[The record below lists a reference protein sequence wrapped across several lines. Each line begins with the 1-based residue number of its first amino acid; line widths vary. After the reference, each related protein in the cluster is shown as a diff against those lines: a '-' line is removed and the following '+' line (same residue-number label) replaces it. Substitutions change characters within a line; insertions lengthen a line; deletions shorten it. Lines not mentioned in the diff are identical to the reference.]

1 MKNRRLFILLTA
13 GLLAFTGAAVFQGKA
28 APGDR
33 PARGQILQH
42 IVKELELTPDQ
53 IDKIKAA
60 LRAQKETLV
69 PLVKGLHE
77 SRTVL
82 RNAIH
87 EKTAS
92 EATVREAASK
102 VAALESDLAV
112 ERMKLSAKISP
123 ILTEEQINKVK
134 QFEAKADDAIFGIL
148 KRLGEV
154 LDRND

>member
-1 MKNRRLFILLTA
+1 MMKQRLFILLTA
-13 GLLAFTGAAVFQGKA
+13 GLLAFTGAAVFQTKA
-28 APGDR
+28 APSDR
-33 PARGQILQH
+33 PARGPVLQH

-53 IDKIKAA
+53 IDKIKTV

-77 SRTVL
+77 SRTAL
-82 RNAIH
+82 LDAIH
-87 EKTAS
+87 AKTAS

-112 ERMKLSAKISP
+112 ERMKLTAKITP

-134 QFEAKADDAIFGIL
+134 QFEAKADDAVFGIL